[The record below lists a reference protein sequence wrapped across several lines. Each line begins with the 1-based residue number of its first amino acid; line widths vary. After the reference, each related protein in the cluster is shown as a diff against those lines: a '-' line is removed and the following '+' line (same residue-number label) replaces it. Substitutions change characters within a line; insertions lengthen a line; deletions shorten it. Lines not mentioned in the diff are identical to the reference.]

1 MMQDY
6 ILPIPIL
13 MEKLLFYNTCEAESV
28 CPDGNLLKVSE
39 GMIHEDDNPL
49 GEKRFSLIVL

>member
-6 ILPIPIL
+6 IVPILIL
-13 MEKLLFYNTCEAESV
+13 MEKLLFYNTREAESV
-28 CPDGNLLKVSE
+28 CPDGNLLKISE

-49 GEKRFSLIVL
+49 GEKRFS

>member
-1 MMQDY
+1 MQDY

-28 CPDGNLLKVSE
+28 CSDVNLLKVSE

-49 GEKRFSLIVL
+49 V